1 MTGLNIKK
9 GKTFNA
15 DIYIAG
21 DLTVIKHVCR
31 EFTDIGGCV
40 SVTPTEFIYT
50 GGSET
55 GARVGLINYQRF
67 PAEPNAVTSRALRLA
82 RKLIKRCHQKSASV
96 VTTEA
101 TYYMNDVGK
110 DTE

>member
-1 MTGLNIKK
+1 MSRLNIKK
-9 GKTFNA
+9 GETFNA

-55 GARVGLINYQRF
+55 GAKIGFINYQRF
-67 PAEPNAVTSRALRLA
+67 PAEPNAITTMALRLA

-96 VTTEA
+96 VTTSL
-101 TYYMNDVGK
+101 TYYISDVWK
-110 DTE
+110 DTD